1 MTSDSQPDDRRAPH
15 VTLAMPGG
23 DLRKRLLALLREAD
37 VQVKVLD
44 GKDLVQGVQAAES
57 DVILVDPSQIKTTA
71 DLAALGEVARDDDEP
86 GIAII
91 GEDDPGNRARLLA
104 AGFSGV
110 LSEGQGGDQLAASVE
125 ALAEAEAA
133 GGPRGPEVGGSATQP
148 RIADFLT
155 RSPLMHEF
163 VSLVQKVIKADT
175 TLLIQGATG
184 VGKEHLARAIHA
196 ESPRHAGPFV
206 AVNCAALPE
215 NLLEAE
221 LFGHTKGAFTGAD
234 SSRKGHF
241 VLANGGSIFLDEIGD
256 MPQHLQAKLL
266 TVLQRH
272 EVTPVGAEQPERIDV
287 RVMVATN
294 RDLQQRVADGE
305 FREDLYFRLNVVP
318 LSIPSLRERPED
330 IPELAG
336 KFIQHFRSVMTGAA
350 VEGISDRAIAAL
362 CSYSWPGNVRELI
375 NVVERGMLL
384 SATNNIDVE
393 ALPDVVRGLAGQAP
407 GMVPSGGASA
417 GGASA
422 GGAAAVGAAEESH
435 GVPAAWRGR
444 TLREVRDLVTA
455 QAEKAY
461 LQTVLEETGGHLGE
475 TAKVVGVSARA
486 LYQKMKRYELRKE
499 DFRSS

>member
-1 MTSDSQPDDRRAPH
+1 
-15 VTLAMPGG
+15 MPNG
-23 DLRKRLLALLREAD
+23 DLRRRLLALLREAD
-37 VQVKVLD
+37 VEVQILEGQIVEGQDLESQD
-44 GKDLVQGVQAAES
+44 LEDQDPEGNDLVQGVQAAES
-57 DVILVDPSQIKTTA
+57 DVILVDPSQIKATA
-71 DLAALGEVARDDDEP
+71 VLAALGEVARDEEEP

-91 GEDDPGNRARLLA
+91 GEDDPGKRARLLA

-110 LSEGQGGDQLAASVE
+110 LSAGQGGDQLAASVE

-133 GGPRGPEVGGSATQP
+133 GGPRGPEVGGSGTQP

-163 VSLVQKVIKADT
+163 VSLVQRVIEADT
-175 TLLIQGATG
+175 TLLILGATG

-196 ESPRHAGPFV
+196 DSPRHGGPFV

-234 SSRKGHF
+234 GSRKGHF

-272 EVTPVGAEQPERIDV
+272 EITPVGAEQPQRIDV

-294 RDLQQRVADGE
+294 RDLRQMVTDGE

-318 LSIPSLRERPED
+318 LSIPPLRDRPED

-336 KFIQHFRSVMTGAA
+336 KFIQHFRSVMPNAG

-362 CSYSWPGNVRELI
+362 CSYAWPGNVRELI

-384 SATNNIDVE
+384 CTKCSIDVE
-393 ALPDVVRGLAGQAP
+393 DLPEDVRGVAAQMHGVAGIAQ
-407 GMVPSGGASA
+407 GVASV
-417 GGASA
+417 SA
-422 GGAAAVGAAEESH
+422 VEESP
-435 GVPAAWRGR
+435 GVPAAWQGR

-461 LQTVLEETGGHLGE
+461 LRMVLQETGGHLGE
-475 TAKVVGVSARA
+475 AAKLVGLSARA

-499 DFRSS
+499 DFRGS